1 MAEILVKQNL
11 VQNGAISNESEQEFI
26 LVNGTP
32 YSKKRSEMDG
42 GKTIIINNNSTPAPR
57 NGININITKEDD

>member
-1 MAEILVKQNL
+1 
-11 VQNGAISNESEQEFI
+11 
-26 LVNGTP
+26 
-32 YSKKRSEMDG
+32 MDG